1 MEAKEW
7 SWAGVQVSSAK
18 QRRKLRAA
26 PGKAM
31 ILLPEERRIMM
42 QKKHASALEGGDLM
56 SALKGWRGLLAA
68 FVLALAAGGASAA
81 EPLVLAA
88 SLSLTG
94 HYAELGKMKE
104 RAYRLW
110 EEDVNLRGGILGRPV
125 KLMLVD
131 DESNPA
137 RTRQLYTEFATEHKV
152 DFFLGPYSSELT
164 DVAADVAE
172 AHHYPLL
179 ASGASANSLWQ
190 KKRRY
195 LFGVYV
201 TTDRYAIGFLELLV
215 RNGIHHV
222 AIVSG
227 KEPFSRGILAGSQ
240 DWAKRF
246 GLNMEHTGYFTS
258 GEMDIEDGIRV
269 AHASGAE
276 ALLIAGHFRD
286 SVNATLVLKKI
297 GWKPKAFFATVGPAL
312 DNYGDE
318 MGQDAEYAF
327 SSSQWEATLS
337 YPGTRRFARNF
348 VERYKMQPSYHA
360 ATAYAEG
367 EILEAAISKA
377 DSFDRRKVRDRL
389 QTLDVIT
396 IIGRYGVDKDGR
408 QIRHFTTTVQW
419 QNGKKQIV
427 SPRELKTADPLWR

>member
-1 MEAKEW
+1 
-7 SWAGVQVSSAK
+7 
-18 QRRKLRAA
+18 
-26 PGKAM
+26 
-31 ILLPEERRIMM
+31 
-42 QKKHASALEGGDLM
+42 M
-56 SALKGWRGLLAA
+56 SAYKGWRCLLAA
-68 FVLALAAGGASAA
+68 LSLVLSMGGATAA

-94 HYAELGKMKE
+94 KYAELGKMKD

-110 EEDVNLRGGILGRPV
+110 VEDVNRRGGILGRPV
-125 KLMLVD
+125 KLLVVD
-131 DESNPA
+131 DESDPRRA
-137 RTRQLYTEFATEHKV
+137 TSLYTEFATRHKAN
-152 DFFLGPYSSELT
+152 FFLGPYSSELT
-164 DVAADVAE
+164 DVVADVAE
-172 AHHYPLL
+172 TYQYPLL
-179 ASGASANSLWQ
+179 ASGASAGSLWQ
-190 KKRRY
+190 KKRKY

-201 TTDRYAIGFLELLV
+201 TTDRYTIGFLELLV
-215 RNGIHHV
+215 RHGIDHV

-246 GLNMEHTGYFTS
+246 GLNMVQTGLFTS
-258 GEMDIEDGIRV
+258 GEMDIEEGIRA

-276 ALLIAGHFRD
+276 ALLIAGHFKD
-286 SVNATLVLKKI
+286 SVNATNILKKI

-312 DNYGDE
+312 DNYGNDL
-318 MGQDAEYAF
+318 GADAEYTF
-327 SSSQWEATLS
+327 SSSQWEPTLS
-337 YPGTRRFARNF
+337 YPGTREFAKTF
-348 VERYKMQPSYHA
+348 LERYQLQPSYHA

-367 EILEAAISKA
+367 EILEAAIVKA
-377 DSFDRRKVRDRL
+377 NSIDRRKVRDRL

-427 SPRELKTADPLWR
+427 APKELKTAEPLWR